1 MEYCIKCSGYKHP
14 TALAGS
20 MRECSCP
27 RYLKEVYNIEPVSQ
41 PTFVLPKEL
50 EVTAGGEAADKAEV
64 STDAEVSS
72 GGSLRYNT
80 GKPQFSH
87 LSPDFIMEMMTAM
100 TKANEKYGYL
110 NWTKAQEV
118 RTASDSL
125 MRHFLKFQQGAD
137 TDEEL
142 GVHHLALV
150 AVNAMIIFQNLK
162 DFGDKVDNRFSKA
175 KSEAQGES

>member
-1 MEYCIKCSGYKHP
+1 MTCSGFKYP

-27 RYLKEVYNIEPVSQ
+27 KYKKEVYNIEPESEPIFQ
-41 PTFVLPKEL
+41 LPKEL
-50 EVTAGGEAADKAEV
+50 EVTVGAEV
-64 STDAEVSS
+64 TADAEVSS
-72 GGSLRYNT
+72 GGALRYNK

-100 TKANEKYGYL
+100 TKANDKYGYL
-110 NWTKAQEV
+110 NWAKAQEV

-137 TDEEL
+137 VDEEL

-150 AVNAMIIFQNLK
+150 AVNAMIIFQNLQ

-175 KSEAQGES
+175 KDEVQGES